1 MAPKLQQQNEEVG
14 ACSQRRAE
22 GPGGPRRLSG
32 TSSKTRR
39 CSSAVAYGS
48 LPLTPV
54 FPAALFLS
62 RLHLFSCVHSTAGM
76 IPSTCPSCC
85 KFSQRSSTARCGNR
99 CSASCSSARRRC
111 QLRRKSRTKQYAHTH
126 THTHAV
132 YNTPDAP
139 FLVQAAKET
148 LELIAAVCTFVQ
160 GVLCVDKPPLHA
172 TALLDTL
179 GVLHGRRKKLT
190 EEANL
195 AFKFNY

>member
-1 MAPKLQQQNEEVG
+1 MWESLLRIALKCSEEMP
-14 ACSQRRAE
+14 ATAE
-22 GPGGPRRLSG
+22 IEDE
-32 TSSKTRR
+32 
-39 CSSAVAYGS
+39 AV
-48 LPLTPV
+48 
-54 FPAALFLS
+54 
-62 RLHLFSCVHSTAGM
+62 R
-76 IPSTCPSCC
+76 
-85 KFSQRSSTARCGNR
+85 
-99 CSASCSSARRRC
+99 
-111 QLRRKSRTKQYAHTH
+111 TH

-132 YNTPDAP
+132 YNIPDAP

-160 GVLCVDKPPLHA
+160 GVLCMDKPPLHA